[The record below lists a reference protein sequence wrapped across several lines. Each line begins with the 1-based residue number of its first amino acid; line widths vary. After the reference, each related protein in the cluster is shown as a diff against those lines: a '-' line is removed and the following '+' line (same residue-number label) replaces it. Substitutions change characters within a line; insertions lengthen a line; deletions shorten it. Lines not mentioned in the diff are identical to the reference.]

1 MADIKTHHA
10 APVPTGPV
18 EGDGI
23 SYRGIVWFV
32 VILVATT
39 VFCQLV
45 VWGMFE
51 LSAARVTNSQAP
63 RVPVALPEP
72 AHGELPPLPPGPNLL
87 TNEPMNL
94 RSFRSNEDAVL
105 SSYGWV
111 DRTAGTVRIP
121 IDRAKDLLI
130 ERGLLK
136 AAPAGAAGAA
146 PPVAAGQPAAK
157 GKQGGS

>member
-1 MADIKTHHA
+1 MADIKTRHA
-10 APVPTGPV
+10 APVPSGPV

-45 VWGMFE
+45 VWGLFE
-51 LSAARVTNSQAP
+51 FSAARVARSPAP
-63 RVPVALPEP
+63 PVTVARPEP
-72 AHGELPPLPPGPNLL
+72 AHGELPALPPGPNLL

-94 RSFRSNEDAVL
+94 RTFRSNEDAVL

-111 DRTAGTVRIP
+111 DFNAGTVRIP
-121 IDRAKDLLI
+121 IDRAKDLVL

-136 AAPAGAAGAA
+136 AAPAGATAAGAA
-146 PPVAAGQPAAK
+146 APGGEAEAK

>member
-1 MADIKTHHA
+1 MADIKTHQA
-10 APVPTGPV
+10 GPAPTGPV

-51 LSAARVTNSQAP
+51 FSAARVTRSQAP

-72 AHGELPPLPPGPNLL
+72 AHGQLPPLPPGPNLL
-87 TNEPMNL
+87 TNEPANL

-111 DRTAGTVRIP
+111 DFNAGTVRIP
-121 IDRAKDLLI
+121 IDRAKALVI

-136 AAPAGAAGAA
+136 AAPAGTAGPAA
-146 PPVAAGQPAAK
+146 PPAGQPEAK